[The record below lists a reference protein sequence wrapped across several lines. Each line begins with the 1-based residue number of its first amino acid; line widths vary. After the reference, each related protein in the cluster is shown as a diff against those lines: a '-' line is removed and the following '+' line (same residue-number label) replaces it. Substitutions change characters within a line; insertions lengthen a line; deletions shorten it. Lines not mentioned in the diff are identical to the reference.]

1 MDQVNKRS
9 IKPFSQEMI
18 YYLSRVMD
26 RLNDPTT
33 LFEQTKSGQLQNRV
47 MSLKLL
53 EAGSMRKKQQKRILQ
68 DVGESAL
75 LLCGF
80 FHRSLEN
87 RLVDIEYYQKMGATA
102 YIRLNKIVPE
112 FFDIPSFY
120 RGVGTSFKVLTD
132 MMTVVARDFFD
143 GSAPP
148 TGVVLIVNSKE
159 KLPKAS

>member
-1 MDQVNKRS
+1 
-9 IKPFSQEMI
+9 MI

-112 FFDIPSFY
+112 FFKNIE
-120 RGVGTSFKVLTD
+120 R
-132 MMTVVARDFFD
+132 
-143 GSAPP
+143 
-148 TGVVLIVNSKE
+148 
-159 KLPKAS
+159 